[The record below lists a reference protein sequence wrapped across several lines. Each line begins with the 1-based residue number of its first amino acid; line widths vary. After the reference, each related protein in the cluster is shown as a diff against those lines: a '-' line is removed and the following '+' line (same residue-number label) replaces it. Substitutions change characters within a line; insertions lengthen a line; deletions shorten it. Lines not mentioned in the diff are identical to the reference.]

1 MKKPIIIINFK
12 AYDNAFGK
20 KGIDIAK
27 RIEKISIEYST
38 EVILSV
44 PATMIPVLANEV
56 TLPIYAQHIDSVD
69 LGAHTGSITAEMIK
83 EAGAKGSLLNHSEK
97 RIRLDQIH
105 DSLIKMKKLGLES
118 VVCVDRYELVNPIG
132 LLQPNAILI
141 EPPELIGSGISVSK
155 AKPEVITNAVDEI
168 KKTPGIY
175 LIAGAG
181 ISSGEDVY
189 TAIKLGSAGIGVAS
203 AVMKA
208 KEPEKVVEDFIKGA
222 LRAINNG

>member
-1 MKKPIIIINFK
+1 MKKPILIINFK

-27 RIEKISIEYST
+27 KIEKISIEYST
-38 EVILSV
+38 EVTLSV
-44 PATMIPVLANEV
+44 PATMISTLSQEV
-56 TLPIYAQHIDSVD
+56 SLPIYAQHIDDVD
-69 LGAHTGSITAEMIK
+69 LGAHTGAITAEMIK

-105 DSLIKMKKLGLES
+105 NALTKMKKLGLES
-118 VVCVDRYELVNPIG
+118 VVCIDRYELVNPIG
-132 LLQPNAILI
+132 LLQPDSILI

-155 AKPEVITNAVDEI
+155 AKPEVITKAVDEI
-168 KKTPGIY
+168 KKTPSVY

-181 ISSGEDVY
+181 ISNGDDVY

-208 KEPEKVVEDFIKGA
+208 KEPEKVVEEFIKGA
-222 LRAINNG
+222 LRAIENG